1 MLGASIG
8 FALLGIPCA
17 VAFKRRCPGRK
28 ASDSRHVTLS

>member
-1 MLGASIG
+1 MMGAIIG

-28 ASDSRHVTLS
+28 ASDSRHVTLA